1 MERLS
6 TAGLPA
12 VGRMIAWNDLYS
24 SRMSR
29 VEFTPAD
36 QHSFDAELSIRQLGP
51 VKLAKLCVDRCSIDR
66 ARRHLSQSPRLY
78 SFLLQ
83 AEGRSVFYHYG
94 HETHLSEGDFVLC
107 DTGMPHHFETDSP
120 AVTIM
125 VRVVPDVL
133 REYLPTIE
141 PFCGL
146 HLGRAVGLTNTVA
159 AMVQSL
165 ADQADFTSC
174 PDYEGRVAR
183 YLLEMLSM
191 SYTLGFN
198 CRASSTSAV
207 WRRRSSVIR
216 YIEDHLRDPAL
227 TAESVADGVH
237 ISPRYLRALFSESG
251 EKVSDYIR
259 RRRVEECARKMR
271 DPAWASYSLM
281 KIAFSSGFNSAA
293 HFSRCFR
300 DRFRVSPREY
310 RRNRPGHTAGV
321 SGAWLIAQRDQVPP
335 E

>member
-1 MERLS
+1 MERFS

-12 VGRMIAWNDLYS
+12 AGKMLAWSDLYA

-36 QHSFDAELSIRQLGP
+36 QHRFDAELSIRKLGP
-51 VKLAKLCVDRCSIDR
+51 VKLAKLSVDRCTIDR
-66 ARRHLSQSPRLY
+66 ARRHLARSPRLY

-83 AEGRSVFYHYG
+83 AQGSSVFYHYG
-94 HETHLSEGDFVLC
+94 HEARLSEGDFVLC
-107 DTGMPHHFETDSP
+107 DTGMPHHFETASP
-120 AVTIM
+120 AVMIM
-125 VRVVPDVL
+125 VRVMPEIL
-133 REYLPTIE
+133 HEHLPALDQ
-141 PFCGL
+141 FCGMR
-146 HLGRAVGLTNTVA
+146 LGRAVGVTNTTA

-165 ADQADFTSC
+165 SEQGDFAAC

-183 YLLEMLSM
+183 HLLEMISI
-191 SYTLGFN
+191 SYTMGFN
-198 CRASSTSAV
+198 CRSSSTSAV
-207 WRRRSSVIR
+207 ARRRNDVVR
-216 YIEDHLRDPAL
+216 YIEDHLRDPTL

-237 ISPRYLRALFSESG
+237 ISPRYLRAIFSESG

-271 DPAWASYSLM
+271 DPAWAGHSLM

-300 DRFRVSPREY
+300 DRFNVSPRQY
-310 RRNRPGHTAGV
+310 RRVRP
-321 SGAWLIAQRDQVPP
+321 

>member
-1 MERLS
+1 MERFS

-12 VGRMIAWNDLYS
+12 TGKMAAWNDLYS

-29 VEFTPAD
+29 VEFTAAD
-36 QHSFDAELSIRQLGP
+36 QHRFGAELSISQIGP
-51 VKLAKLCVDRCSIDR
+51 LKLAKLSVDRCSIER
-66 ARRHLSQSPRLY
+66 TRRHLTQSPRLY

-83 AEGRSVFYHYG
+83 AKGSSVFYHYG
-94 HETHLSEGDFVLC
+94 HEAHLSAGDFVLC
-107 DTGMPHHFETDSP
+107 DTGMPHHFETASP
-120 AVTIM
+120 SVTIM
-125 VRVVPDVL
+125 VRVLPDVL
-133 REYLPTIE
+133 REYMPALE
-141 PFCGL
+141 QFCGL
-146 HLGRAVGLTNTVA
+146 QLGHAVGVTNTAA

-165 ADQADFTSC
+165 SDQVDFASS

-183 YLLEMLSM
+183 SLLEMISI
-191 SYTLGFN
+191 SYTMGFN
-198 CRASSTSAV
+198 CRTSASSAV
-207 WRRRSSVIR
+207 LRRRNDVVR

-237 ISPRYLRALFSESG
+237 LSPRYLRAIFSESG

-271 DPAWASYSLM
+271 DPAWSGHSLM

-310 RRNRPGHTAGV
+310 RRVRP
-321 SGAWLIAQRDQVPP
+321 